1 MTADMNQ
8 LGILLGKINGSV
20 VTAESCTGGF
30 LADLI
35 VQTPGASAWFA
46 GGWVAYSNELK
57 TRQLGIDEQLIEKNG
72 AVSWQVAQAMCEG
85 AVEQSGATAAISTT
99 GIAGPSGG
107 TEEKP
112 VGTVFI
118 GCLFNGIS
126 TIREFRFSG
135 DRLEIRSLAAYAA
148 LEMLRLELLGESV
161 DMMCC
166 QYGATIG

>member
-1 MTADMNQ
+1 
-8 LGILLGKINGSV
+8 
-20 VTAESCTGGF
+20 
-30 LADLI
+30 
-35 VQTPGASAWFA
+35 
-46 GGWVAYSNELK
+46 
-57 TRQLGIDEQLIEKNG
+57 
-72 AVSWQVAQAMCEG
+72 MCEG

-118 GCLFNGIS
+118 GCLLSGTS